1 MIFRKRYNE
10 LKTLIEK
17 NHADMVQAF
26 HELEERV
33 IALEKFND
41 DEGRELLEALRENKK
56 QEHLFTKGMESIIG
70 FSLETTRKKAE

>member
-41 DEGRELLEALRENKK
+41 DEGKEILEALQENTKRERD
-56 QEHLFTKGMESIIG
+56 FTQGVERILN
-70 FSLETTRKKAE
+70 FSLETSRKKD